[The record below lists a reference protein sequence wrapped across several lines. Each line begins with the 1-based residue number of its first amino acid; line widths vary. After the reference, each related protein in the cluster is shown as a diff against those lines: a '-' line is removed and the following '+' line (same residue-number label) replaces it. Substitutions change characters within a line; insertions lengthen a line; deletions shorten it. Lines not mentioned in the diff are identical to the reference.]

1 MLDVKNISKT
11 FNPGTV
17 NEKKALNDLSLH
29 LDSGDFVTILGSNGA
44 GKSTLF
50 GAIAGSFVVD
60 QGCIRLDGENIT
72 NQPDYKRSK
81 FIGRLFQD
89 PLKGTAPSMTIEEN
103 LALAYVRASSGTSP
117 SPMISHAD
125 RKDFRERLS
134 QLGLGLEDRMD
145 QPVGLLSGG
154 RAAFRRC

>member
-1 MLDVKNISKT
+1 MLQISHISKT

-17 NEKKALNDLSLH
+17 NEKKALNGVDLH
-29 LDSGDFVTILGSNGA
+29 LNSGDFVTILGSNGA

-60 QGCIRLDGENIT
+60 EGTIRLDGQNIT
-72 NQPDYKRSK
+72 SLPDYKRSK

-103 LALAYVRASSGTSP
+103 LALAYLRAS
-117 SPMISHAD
+117 
-125 RKDFRERLS
+125 E
-134 QLGLGLEDRMD
+134 
-145 QPVGLLSGG
+145 
-154 RAAFRRC
+154 